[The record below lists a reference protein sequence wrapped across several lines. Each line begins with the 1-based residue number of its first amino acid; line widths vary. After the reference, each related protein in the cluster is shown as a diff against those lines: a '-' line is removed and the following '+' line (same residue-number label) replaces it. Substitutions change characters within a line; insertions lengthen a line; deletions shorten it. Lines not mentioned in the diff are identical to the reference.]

1 MLKHKAVRSITL
13 PMWYFCD
20 PQNQLKTREAAIL
33 QVGSK
38 GSYDADDILS
48 SQSAAIRPV
57 EMRNK
62 PR

>member
-13 PMWYFCD
+13 PSGIFAIKK
-20 PQNQLKTREAAIL
+20 QLKTREAAIL

-38 GSYDADDILS
+38 GSYDAGDMLL

-62 PR
+62 PH

>member
-13 PMWYFCD
+13 PMWYFLH
-20 PQNQLKTREAAIL
+20 PQNQLKTREASIL

-38 GSYDADDILS
+38 GSYDADDMLL

-62 PR
+62 PH